1 MCQRNLLFLCS
12 VFYIFL
18 SVNISVYTDARDALD
33 YAGQGVLR
41 EAEMDFH
48 PLSYKH
54 QRPIY
59 THNAPSQ
66 PRMHFTL

>member
-1 MCQRNLLFLCS
+1 MYQRNLLYLCS

-18 SVNISVYTDARDALD
+18 SVNISVYTDAWDALD
-33 YAGQGVLR
+33 YANRGVLR
-41 EAEMDFH
+41 EAEIDFY
-48 PLSYKH
+48 PLSYGH

>member
-1 MCQRNLLFLCS
+1 MYQRNRLYLCLL
-12 VFYIFL
+12 FYIFL

-33 YAGQGVLR
+33 DANRGVLR
-41 EAEMDFH
+41 EAETDLH

-54 QRPIY
+54 QRPVY

>member
-1 MCQRNLLFLCS
+1 MYQRNLLYLCL

-33 YAGQGVLR
+33 FANRGVLR

-59 THNAPSQ
+59 THNAPTQ